1 MSGKQMSGKQ
11 QDVIDQGLQ
20 DLNNDGVDRRGFLKC
35 MAWAGTGL
43 VWTLGGG
50 IPVSRAFGGA
60 GDKGAGKSGDFSF
73 VQISDS
79 HIGFNKPANPDVT
92 ATLQTAINKINAL
105 PHKPDFIIHTG
116 DLSQLSKPSEFD
128 TLDQVLKGAA
138 ASQIY
143 YVPGE
148 HDMLVDNGEQ
158 YLQRFAKGSKG
169 TGWYSFDHKGVH
181 FVGLV
186 NVANLKAGGLGSLG
200 HEQLEW
206 LEGDLK
212 GRSASTPIVLFAH
225 IPLWTIYP
233 DWGWGTDD
241 SEQALSYV
249 KRFGSVTVLNGHIH
263 QVMQKVEGKVSFHT
277 AMSTAFPQPAP
288 GTAPSA
294 GPMKVPSDQ
303 LQRVLGITDV
313 NYLVSGRSLAV
324 VDSTLGDSSSA
335 VSGTAGAAGMAQAGA
350 GAGSGSEAKTA
361 EAKTAEV
368 KIDNFAFTPAAITV
382 KSGTQVTWTNRD
394 DIPHTVDSAQG
405 KFKSAALDTDQ
416 KFEFHFAEP
425 GEYPYYCRMHPK
437 MTGTVIVQR

>member
-1 MSGKQMSGKQ
+1 MSHKKH
-11 QDVIDQGLQ
+11 DLIDQKLH
-20 DLNNDGVDRRGFLKC
+20 DLNQDGVDRRGFLKC
-35 MAWAGTGL
+35 MAWAGTGV
-43 VWTLGGG
+43 VWTLSAGL
-50 IPVSRAFGGA
+50 PVSRAFGKT
-60 GDKGAGKSGDFSF
+60 GDQNPGKSGDFSF

-92 ATLQTAINKINAL
+92 ATLQTAINKINAM
-105 PHKPDFIIHTG
+105 PNKPDFIIHTG

-128 TLDQVLKGAA
+128 TLDQVLKGASA
-138 ASQIY
+138 KQIY
-143 YVPGE
+143 FVPGE

-206 LEGDLK
+206 LEDDLK
-212 GRSASTPIVLFAH
+212 GRTASTPIVLFAH

-294 GPMKVPSDQ
+294 GPMKVPAEQ

-313 NYLVSGRSLAV
+313 KYLVSGHSLAI
-324 VDSTLGDSSSA
+324 VDSTLGDSPASA
-335 VSGTAGAAGMAQAGA
+335 SAATAAAPQPATSVAAGG
-350 GAGSGSEAKTA
+350 GSES
-361 EAKTAEV
+361 EI
-368 KIDNFAFTPAAITV
+368 KIDNFAFTPARITV
-382 KSGTQVTWTNRD
+382 KPGTQVTWTNRD
-394 DIPHTVDSAQG
+394 DIPHTVDSSQG
-405 KFKSAALDTDQ
+405 KFKSSPLDTDQ
-416 KFEFHFAEP
+416 KYQFRFADA

-437 MTGTVIVQR
+437 MTGSVVVQS